1 MSRSIVRS
9 RAHSTAVGIFSVL
22 LVFTSAVA
30 SMVKVQGEFSCSSS
44 VPSTVLG
51 AGATKRNET
60 HFLPKAGVRLTPV
73 LLACSLCFLLSL
85 SENLGLWHIRH
96 LGMALVTPPLLS
108 YPNIYLLSPCFCSSP
123 VTTPPYEL
131 AQPGC

>member
-30 SMVKVQGEFSCSSS
+30 SMVKVQGEFACSFS

-51 AGATKRNET
+51 AAATKRNET
-60 HFLPKAGVRLTPV
+60 HFLPKAGARLTPV
-73 LLACSLCFLLSL
+73 LLACSLCLLSSL
-85 SENLGLWHIRH
+85 SENWGLWHIRH
-96 LGMALVTPPLLS
+96 LGMALVTLPLPQL
-108 YPNIYLLSPCFCSSP
+108 P
-123 VTTPPYEL
+123 
-131 AQPGC
+131 